1 MKDVSQIQ
9 EASFF
14 TRKRI
19 AVAIAIL
26 TICGLGVWVTVEWA
40 LRLTSG
46 QS

>member
-1 MKDVSQIQ
+1 MQDVSQIQ
-9 EASFF
+9 ESSLF

-26 TICGLGVWVTVEWA
+26 TLCGLGAWVTLEMA

-46 QS
+46 RS

>member
-1 MKDVSQIQ
+1 MKDLSQVQ
-9 EASFF
+9 GSSFF

-26 TICGLGVWVTVEWA
+26 ALCGLGAWATLEMA

-46 QS
+46 RS

>member
-1 MKDVSQIQ
+1 MNDVSQIQ
-9 EASFF
+9 VPSFF

-26 TICGLGVWVTVEWA
+26 ALCGLGAWMTVEMA